1 MIDKYRI
8 TWLKN
13 KEEWILFTSRSGS
26 LWVGQCK
33 VCYGQLVPVDAVGEG
48 HHPLPLML

>member
-13 KEEWILFTSRSGS
+13 KAKNGFYSRQE
-26 LWVGQCK
+26 V
-33 VCYGQLVPVDAVGEG
+33 VVYGLDNVKFVMDNLVPVDAVGAVDII
-48 HHPLPLML
+48 PCL